1 MVTLDPMKFRALPVE
16 ILTSWNDAW
25 PQGSNAISVKQL
37 MKSLQMHTEK
47 EMDTVLRVVPY
58 ELGVWLLKNGWTKQ
72 EPRECKRWT
81 KHRSSID
88 ATRMGGASAKLES
101 IQGSQIFSTRHR
113 PWYIDFKNDSLK
125 LSSLTYTKNVIFEKT
140 TKTGPE
146 VYWDLRYIAETL
158 NVDSEEF
165 KLKQWLAYHN
175 ERFETLRK
183 EFNFDL
189 VTLQSCQQK
198 DAHKN
203 RQVAKKRF
211 TQKTLLST
219 IGLITMLLQWATST
233 RITQERQTAAK
244 AIMVDLLRRIFDGV
258 EDINSIRTWCTDAS
272 APQISIKKSVGTSQ
286 TTLALNE
293 ISHQTSGEDV
303 IKGKKAMHQRVT
315 GSLLYLFANRENHQ
329 HLHALLIHGLNILDS
344 AIETAIVNGKVGQI
358 SPVFPPMWLESEVHR
373 AVDSE
378 QSPADKRKMKKD
390 TDGPKTKRIRSEAC
404 EARLRHR
411 IESGR

>member
-1 MVTLDPMKFRALPVE
+1 
-16 ILTSWNDAW
+16 
-25 PQGSNAISVKQL
+25 
-37 MKSLQMHTEK
+37 MKSLKIHTEK
-47 EMDTVLRVVPY
+47 KMDKVLRVVPC
-58 ELGVWLLKNGWTKQ
+58 ELGLWLLENGWTKQ
-72 EPRECKRWT
+72 EPRESRRWK

-88 ATRMGGASAKLES
+88 ATRMDGTSAKLET

-125 LSSLTYTKNVIFEKT
+125 LSSLTYTKNVIFEKS

-165 KLKQWLAYHN
+165 RLKQWLAYHH

-198 DAHKN
+198 DTLKN
-203 RQVAKKRF
+203 NQVSNTRF

-219 IGLITMLLQWATST
+219 IGLITMLLQWATSK
-233 RITQERQTAAK
+233 RITQERQRAAK

-258 EDINSIRTWCTDAS
+258 EDINSIGTWCTDAS
-272 APQISIKKSVGTSQ
+272 ATQISIKKSLCTSQ
-286 TTLALNE
+286 TTPALNE
-293 ISHQTSGEDV
+293 VSHQTSGEDV
-303 IKGKKAMHQRVT
+303 IKSTKAMHQRVT
-315 GSLLYLFANRENHQ
+315 ESLLYLFANRENHQ
-329 HLHALLIHGLNILDS
+329 NLHALLLHGLDILDS
-344 AIETAIVNGKVGQI
+344 AIEAAIVKGKVGQI

-373 AVDSE
+373 TVDSE